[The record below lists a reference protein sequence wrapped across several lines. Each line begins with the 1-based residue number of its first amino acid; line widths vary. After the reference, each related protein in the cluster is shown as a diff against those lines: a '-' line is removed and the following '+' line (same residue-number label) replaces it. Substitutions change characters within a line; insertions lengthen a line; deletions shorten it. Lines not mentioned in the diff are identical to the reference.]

1 VSVEWFAAL
10 RASLVSRFGATYL
23 ERRQS
28 PKSPMEERYLAFCA
42 FDDAAPRDG
51 APTSPALI
59 EKEPI
64 HHAAGT

>member
-1 VSVEWFAAL
+1 MGCRTPRFARVAVWRHISGTASVS
-10 RASLVSRFGATYL
+10 
-23 ERRQS
+23 Q
-28 PKSPMEERYLAFCA
+28 SPMEERYLAFCA